1 MIKCLAFTVALCLV
15 LNGCFLNK
23 NAPEIAFVHEHGK
36 DDFSMFMNKSLTLRG
51 YDNDGNKII
60 LVSDTLSCGYL
71 WFTVD
76 RNNFAVLRVKPR
88 TFGSGCIVTADSA
101 KILLAQKFAKY
112 SANYLYSNKYNNV
125 FFRTNSLEGK
135 ANLLLLNNP
144 TDTSEVKL
152 KEWEQLE
159 GKWYVRIEE

>member
-51 YDNDGNKII
+51 YDDGNKII
-60 LVSDTLSCGYL
+60 LISDTLCRGFL
-71 WFTVD
+71 GLIIDRDNFT
-76 RNNFAVLRVKPR
+76 VLRVNPT
-88 TFGSGCIVTADSA
+88 TFGAGCVVTADTA
-101 KILLAQKFAKY
+101 KILLAQKFARY
-112 SANYLYSNKYNNV
+112 DINCLSVNKHNNA
-125 FFRTNSLEGK
+125 FFKVRFFEGRP
-135 ANLLLLNNP
+135 NLLLLNDP
-144 TDTSEVKL
+144 TDTSDVKL
-152 KEWEQLE
+152 KEWERLE